1 MEKFILTLFLTASNC
16 KADSYNEAE
25 NHALEAAYQQTGLKL
40 MLEEYG
46 KKLDR
51 LYVPTILNRN
61 GGALLVAY
69 RLIHDQQLSY
79 KWTFQ

>member
-1 MEKFILTLFLTASNC
+1 MSSNC
-16 KADSYNEAE
+16 KADNIQYSDAE
-25 NHALEAAYQQTGLKL
+25 NHALEAAYQQTGLKK

-51 LYVPTILNRN
+51 MYVPEYLNKN
-61 GGALLVAY
+61 GGVFLVAY